1 MHKMQMVKC
10 ILHNPRKL
18 PYRKN
23 MEAVIKQSCSV
34 YSVRVKS
41 CCEQQQQKVRKMLA
55 GSDEVIVLCLEW
67 VYRDIKQ
74 EKYIA
79 KSVSSFM

>member
-1 MHKMQMVKC
+1 MY
-10 ILHNPRKL
+10 LHHPRKL
-18 PYRKN
+18 PQRKN
-23 MEAVIKQSCSV
+23 MEAVIKQSRSV
-34 YSVRVKS
+34 YFVRVES
-41 CCEQQQQKVRKMLA
+41 CCEDQQQQKVRKMLA

-79 KSVSSFM
+79 KSVSSVM

>member
-1 MHKMQMVKC
+1 
-10 ILHNPRKL
+10 
-18 PYRKN
+18 
-23 MEAVIKQSCSV
+23 MEAMIKQSCSV

-41 CCEQQQQKVRKMLA
+41 CCEDQQKQKVRKILA
-55 GSDEVIVLCLEW
+55 DSDEVIVLCLEW

-79 KSVSSFM
+79 KSVSSIL